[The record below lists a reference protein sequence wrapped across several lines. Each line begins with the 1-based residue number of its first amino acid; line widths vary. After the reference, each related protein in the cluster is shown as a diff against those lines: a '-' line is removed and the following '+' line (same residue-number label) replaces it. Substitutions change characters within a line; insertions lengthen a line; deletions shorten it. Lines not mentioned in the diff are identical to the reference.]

1 MYCVNYFIV
10 LYLAFV
16 NSRTWLFNLVHIVI
30 SQHTRKTSRKTLIL
44 RETITLK
51 KTISDIA
58 WFMLHAV
65 ASYAC

>member
-1 MYCVNYFIV
+1 VYCVKYCIG

-16 NSRTWLFNLVHIVI
+16 NSRTLIFNLVHIVI
-30 SQHTRKTSRKTLIL
+30 SQHICKTSRISLIL

-58 WFMLHAV
+58 WFILHAV
-65 ASYAC
+65 AS